1 MPEVAI
7 DAAIGVVT
15 LSSPPLNILT
25 RAVLAKLRQDLAA
38 LATRP
43 GLRVLLVRAAG
54 KHFSAG
60 ASVEEHLPPACDAM
74 IREFGETVLA
84 LRQFPLPVVAAVRG
98 RCLGGGFE
106 LVQAADL
113 VVAADD
119 AVFGQPEIA
128 LGVFPPAACALLPGL
143 VGAARAAEMIFTG
156 ESLTAAEAQSAGI
169 VRRVVPGACLDD
181 AADGLARQIARH
193 SGAALRLAKRGL
205 RGAAGAA
212 QGKGNGKGNGAGGED
227 GVAGHLRAATDVYLG
242 ELMRTSDAL
251 EGLRAFLEKRR
262 PEWSDR

>member
-1 MPEVAI
+1 MPAVMT
-7 DAAIGVVT
+7 DSSIGVIT
-15 LSSPPLNILT
+15 LDQPPLNILT
-25 RAVLAKLRQDLAA
+25 RAVLAGLRRELAA
-38 LATRP
+38 LAEQP
-43 GLRVLLVRAAG
+43 GLRVLLLRSEG

-60 ASVEEHLPPACDAM
+60 ASVEEHLPPVCDAM

-84 LRQFPLPVVAAVRG
+84 LRDFPLPVVAAVRG

-128 LGVFPPAACALLPGL
+128 LGVFPPAACALLPGR
-143 VGAARAAEMIFTG
+143 VGAARAAELIFTG
-156 ESLTAAEAQSAGI
+156 ESLTAADAEAAGI
-169 VRRVVPGACLDD
+169 VRRVVPGACLED
-181 AADGLARQIARH
+181 AATGLARQIARH
-193 SGAALRLAKRGL
+193 SGAALRACKRAL
-205 RGAAGAA
+205 REAAGAPPRV
-212 QGKGNGKGNGAGGED
+212 
-227 GVAGHLRAATDVYLG
+227 GVERASRLYLD